1 MATLAPALEMRV
13 ALVAVGAAVAAAVVV
28 AVMATPPTA
37 AAGGRALVA
46 AEAPRPTRA
55 VDALQGRS
63 SRSEA
68 PAGGVAPLLRPPQTS
83 ALAVTLTA
91 WSRPCVLLLAW
102 DRRAGVPPGRC
113 LGSSMILWALPWG
126 FALAFRP
133 RWSRF
138 VLRAA
143 LLLMTAW
150 AMPGLFLLSPS
161 TTMSSQ
167 FRWCPPAPHGIVCAC
182 GCWQNV
188 ASSPAFGGFVP
199 LAAVPSTGV
208 GPTGVWDRSCARP

>member
-55 VDALQGRS
+55 ADALQGRS

-68 PAGGVAPLLRPPQTS
+68 PVGGVAPLLRPPQKS

-91 WSRPCVLLLAW
+91 
-102 DRRAGVPPGRC
+102 
-113 LGSSMILWALPWG
+113 
-126 FALAFRP
+126 
-133 RWSRF
+133 
-138 VLRAA
+138 
-143 LLLMTAW
+143 
-150 AMPGLFLLSPS
+150 
-161 TTMSSQ
+161 
-167 FRWCPPAPHGIVCAC
+167 
-182 GCWQNV
+182 
-188 ASSPAFGGFVP
+188 
-199 LAAVPSTGV
+199 
-208 GPTGVWDRSCARP
+208 